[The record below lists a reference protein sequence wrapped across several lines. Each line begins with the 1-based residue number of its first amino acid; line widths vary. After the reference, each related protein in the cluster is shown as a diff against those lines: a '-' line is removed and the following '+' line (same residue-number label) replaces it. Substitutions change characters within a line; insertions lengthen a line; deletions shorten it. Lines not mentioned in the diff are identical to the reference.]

1 MLPVITVA
9 GIQIGFMFTGAVLT
23 ETIFAWP
30 GMGGLTYQALLQRD
44 YALLMGLFFMVS
56 VCVIVM
62 SLVTD
67 VLYTIVDPRI
77 RYSPS

>member
-1 MLPVITVA
+1 VI
-9 GIQIGFMFTGAVLT
+9 L
-23 ETIFAWP
+23 
-30 GMGGLTYQALLQRD
+30 
-44 YALLMGLFFMVS
+44 
-56 VCVIVM
+56 M

>member
-1 MLPVITVA
+1 
-9 GIQIGFMFTGAVLT
+9 
-23 ETIFAWP
+23 
-30 GMGGLTYQALLQRD
+30 
-44 YALLMGLFFMVS
+44 MVS
-56 VCVIVM
+56 VCVIGM

>member
-1 MLPVITVA
+1 LLPVITVA

-56 VCVIVM
+56 VCVIGM